1 MAILKIAVCRRT
13 EVDKK
18 RKYPGKCK
26 EHPPTYRK
34 IFFVI
39 LWTVCQHVCSYL
51 QFLPIVLAVDDLTRK
66 TWRWK
71 KKKTI
76 ILLLFLCPLQDFTSF
91 EVFAVNPALAVR
103 DKALFE
109 IVLDRSGFF
118 ILSASWLFALIQ
130 GCQARFVLVT
140 VRCPNIDACKFF
152 WTGPLR
158 HVNTHP
164 IIQTNSQ

>member
-1 MAILKIAVCRRT
+1 MQGTSTNISKDFFCYPLNCLPACLQLFTIPANCSCCWRLNPKNLT
-13 EVDKK
+13 E
-18 RKYPGKCK
+18 
-26 EHPPTYRK
+26 
-34 IFFVI
+34 
-39 LWTVCQHVCSYL
+39 
-51 QFLPIVLAVDDLTRK
+51 
-66 TWRWK
+66 K